1 LGLKPMAGR
10 KFYVVWAGRKPG
22 VYETW
27 QDCSLQVNGFGGA
40 QYKAF
45 ASREKAEK
53 ALAEGASAHLHL
65 STLKEPAAP
74 RPLPGPDSLPEIP
87 SYCVDASC
95 PGNPGPVEYRGVE
108 TESRREVFHI
118 GPFSGGSNNI
128 GEFLAL
134 VHALA
139 WMKQRGE
146 TLPVYTDSRTAAAW
160 VRAKT
165 CKTRLARVDKN
176 RQLFEM
182 VSRAETWLAQNDYPN
197 RILTWNT
204 RAWGEIPAD
213 FGRK

>member
-1 LGLKPMAGR
+1 MAGR

-22 VYETW
+22 VYSTW
-27 QDCSLQVNGFGGA
+27 QECAQQVNGFSGA

-45 ASREKAEK
+45 ESQEKAEK
-53 ALAEGASAHLHL
+53 ALAQGAAAHLNLSAAPASA
-65 STLKEPAAP
+65 AP
-74 RPLPGPDSLPEIP
+74 KPLPGPDSLPVTP

-95 PGNPGPVEYRGVE
+95 PGNPGPVEYRGVQS
-108 TESRREVFHI
+108 ESRREVFRI

-146 TLPVYTDSRTAAAW
+146 SLPVYTDSRTAAAW

-165 CKTRLARVDKN
+165 CKTRLAWGENN

-182 VSRAETWLAQNDYPN
+182 VTRAEAWLQNNSYEN
-197 RILTWNT
+197 KILTWNT